1 MQKRYPG
8 LLLLLFL
15 CSCARGPAPIEQ
27 EATPREQEASPYDGD
42 WQGSGVASDGN
53 PFVISFQVRQGV
65 VTGINYRYEGPRGSP
80 CVNMRYFPIPEAE
93 RAQIQDDSFTV
104 KLGPDMDLSVR
115 FISRDSAEGH
125 LIADVFYRYE
135 TCNGFFELDW
145 TAHKQVEQ
153 ATGPKPVTKK
163 MPLEIFVQI
172 LIFGLSNGAVLALNA
187 IGVSL
192 IYGAVR
198 SLNLAHGDVFAL
210 SSVAVTSLVN
220 GFAIQSD
227 WPAVK
232 LTASLLLVGIAASLF
247 GAGLSVGVNQLAFKP
262 FRGRSRLAPLIST
275 LALSFVLFQ
284 AALVWRTFQASW
296 IPGEHRSVPGL
307 PEVPT
312 DGIPSLLPDA
322 NLVQALGLPF
332 QIVFRAND
340 LFVVIM
346 AFLFVALATRFVYR
360 SSTGRALR
368 ALTQNQ
374 TLAQMVGVNVDA
386 TIQHAFAVGGAL
398 AGAAAFIF
406 ALYYGRP
413 FGTHGA
419 QSGLLAFTAALLG
432 GIGNPL
438 GALIS
443 SLGIGIVSALS
454 DYYLSAQWTSAITLS
469 LLLALIAWR
478 PLGLMEKGGTDTG
491 SAQVRDSIILPGTGS
506 RSRAKRDVVI
516 YLSALALAPTLL
528 YSFGFGGQII
538 LRTAAIFVLLAL
550 GLNIALGFAGLL
562 DFGFAAGFGLGA
574 YAAAITLSRGGN
586 FLLALCA
593 SILAAALLGVVK
605 GLFARRLR
613 DDFLAVATLALG
625 LLVRQLIVNFDFTGG
640 PNGIHGFL
648 LFGFPVPQL
657 FLPVISYYLVFGF
670 VLLAAFASI
679 RLAFSSTGRAW
690 LASSED
696 ETAALATGVDVP
708 RARTTALVISSAL
721 AGIAGALYAA
731 TFTYADPELYSF
743 YVSSLTL
750 TMVIL
755 GGAGSVPGILIG
767 ATAIILCDKILVP
780 QLAEWIALVWPAN
793 LAIGS
798 VPDIRGTSYFNF
810 GIALYITVLVRSR
823 RMQFS
828 KWFEKLSNIEWG
840 SKRPD

>member
-1 MQKRYPG
+1 MQRLYP
-8 LLLLLFL
+8 LLLLLL
-15 CSCARGPAPIEQ
+15 VLSSCAPAPAEQKIESQ
-27 EATPREQEASPYDGD
+27 AVSPYDGN
-42 WQGSGVASDGN
+42 WRGSGVTANGN
-53 PFVISFQVRQGV
+53 HFTVSFQVRQGI
-65 VTGINYRYEGPRGSP
+65 VTAIHYQYEGPHGIP
-80 CVNMRYFPIPEAE
+80 CINMHYFPVPESK
-93 RAQIQDDSFTV
+93 RPKIQDGAFTAQ
-104 KLGPDMDLSVR
+104 LGADMDLSAG
-115 FISRDSAEGH
+115 FTSLDSAEGH
-125 LIADVFYRYE
+125 LIADVNYRYE

-145 TAHKQVEQ
+145 TAQRQ
-153 ATGPKPVTKK
+153 AQEITAGSKPAVKK
-163 MPLEIFVQI
+163 TPLEILIQI

-220 GFAIQSD
+220 GFAVQSD
-227 WPAVK
+227 WPAAK
-232 LTASLLLVGIAASLF
+232 LTVSLLLIGIAASVF
-247 GAGLSVGVNQLAFKP
+247 GAGLSIGVNQLAFKP
-262 FRGRSRLAPLIST
+262 FHGGSRLAPLIST
-275 LALSFVLFQ
+275 LALSFMLFQ

-312 DGIPSLLPDA
+312 DGIPSLLPDV

-332 QIVFRAND
+332 QVVFRAND
-340 LFVVIM
+340 LFVLGM
-346 AFLFVALATRFVYR
+346 AFLFVLLAAHFVYR
-360 SSTGRALR
+360 SPTGRALR
-368 ALTQNQ
+368 ALTQNP
-374 TLAQMVGVNVDA
+374 TLAQMVGVNVA
-386 TIQHAFAVGGAL
+386 STINRAFAVGGAL

-413 FGTHGA
+413 FGMHGA

-443 SLGIGIVSALS
+443 SLGIGVVSALS

-478 PLGLMEKGGTDTG
+478 PLGLMERGGTDSG
-491 SAQVRDSIILPGTGS
+491 SAQTRDAIILPATGS
-506 RSRAKRDVVI
+506 SSRATRDVAI
-516 YLSALALAPTLL
+516 GLSALALIPILL
-528 YSFGFGGQII
+528 YGFGFGGQII
-538 LRTAAIFVLLAL
+538 LRTAAIFALLAL

-574 YAAAITLSRGGN
+574 YAAALTLSRGGN
-586 FLLALCA
+586 FILALCA
-593 SILAAALLGVVK
+593 SILAAAVLGVVK

-648 LFGFPVPQL
+648 LFRFPLPQF
-657 FLPVISYYLVFGF
+657 FLPMMNYYLVFGF
-670 VLLAAFASI
+670 VLLAALASI
-679 RLAFSSTGRAW
+679 RFLFSSTGRAW
-690 LASSED
+690 IASSED
-696 ETAALATGVDVP
+696 ETAALAAGVDVP
-708 RARTTALVISSAL
+708 GTRMTVLLISSAF
-721 AGIAGALYAA
+721 AGIAGALYAG

-743 YVSSLTL
+743 YISSLTL

-755 GGAGSVPGILIG
+755 GGAGSVPGVLLG
-767 ATAIILCDKILVP
+767 AMAIILYDKVLVP
-780 QLAEWIALVWPAN
+780 QFAEWIAQVWPEN

-798 VPDIRGTSYFNF
+798 VPDIRGASYFNF
-810 GIALYITVLVRSR
+810 GIALYLTVLVRSR
-823 RMQFS
+823 RMFFS
-828 KWFEKLSNIEWG
+828 RRFKDEEGRRGREEGPLQG
-840 SKRPD
+840 

>member
-1 MQKRYPG
+1 MRRLYP
-8 LLLLLFL
+8 LLLLLL
-15 CSCARGPAPIEQ
+15 VLSSCASAPAEQ
-27 EATPREQEASPYDGD
+27 EIASETVSPYDGN
-42 WQGSGVASDGN
+42 WRGSGVTANGN
-53 PFVISFQVRQGV
+53 HFAISFQVRQGI
-65 VTGINYRYEGPRGSP
+65 VTGISYQYEGPHGIP
-80 CVNMRYFPIPEAE
+80 CINMHYFPVPESK
-93 RAQIQDDSFTV
+93 RPKIQDGAFTAQ
-104 KLGPDMDLSVR
+104 LGADMDLSAR
-115 FISRDSAEGH
+115 FTSRDSAEGH
-125 LIADVFYRYE
+125 LIADVNYRYE

-145 TAHKQVEQ
+145 TAQKQAQEIT
-153 ATGPKPVTKK
+153 TGSKPAAKK
-163 MPLEIFVQI
+163 TPLEILIQI

-227 WPAVK
+227 WPAAK
-232 LTASLLLVGIAASLF
+232 LTASLLLVGIAASVF
-247 GAGLSVGVNQLAFKP
+247 GAGLSVGVNQLAFEP

-275 LALSFVLFQ
+275 LALSFMLFQ

-312 DGIPSLLPDA
+312 DGIPSLLPDV

-332 QIVFRAND
+332 QVVFRAND
-340 LFVVIM
+340 LFVLGM
-346 AFLFVALATRFVYR
+346 AFLFVLLAAHFVYR

-368 ALTQNQ
+368 ALTQNP
-374 TLAQMVGVNVDA
+374 TLAQMVGVNVDS
-386 TIQHAFAVGGAL
+386 TINRAFAVGGAL

-413 FGTHGA
+413 FGMHGA

-443 SLGIGIVSALS
+443 SLGIGVVSALS

-469 LLLALIAWR
+469 LLLVLIAWR
-478 PLGLMEKGGTDTG
+478 PLGLMERGGTDAG
-491 SAQVRDSIILPGTGS
+491 SAQTRDSIILPATGS
-506 RSRAKRDVVI
+506 SSRATRDVTI
-516 YLSALALAPTLL
+516 GLSVLALIPILL
-528 YSFGFGGQII
+528 FGFGFGGQII
-538 LRTAAIFVLLAL
+538 LRTAAIFALLAL

-562 DFGFAAGFGLGA
+562 DFGFAAAFGLGA
-574 YAAAITLSRGGN
+574 YAAALTLSRGGN
-586 FLLALCA
+586 FILALCA
-593 SILAAALLGVVK
+593 SILAAAVLGVVK

-640 PNGIHGFL
+640 PNGIHGFI
-648 LFGFPVPQL
+648 LFRFPLPQL
-657 FLPVISYYLVFGF
+657 LLPMMNYYLVFGF
-670 VLLAAFASI
+670 VLLAALASI
-679 RLAFSSTGRAW
+679 RFLFSSTGRAW
-690 LASSED
+690 IASSED
-696 ETAALATGVDVP
+696 ETAALAVGVDVY
-708 RARTTALVISSAL
+708 RARMTVLVISSAF
-721 AGIAGALYAA
+721 AGIAGALYAG

-743 YVSSLTL
+743 YISSLTL

-755 GGAGSVPGILIG
+755 GGAGSVPGVLLG
-767 ATAIILCDKILVP
+767 ATAIILYDKVLVP
-780 QLAEWIALVWPAN
+780 QFAEWIAQVWPED

-798 VPDIRGTSYFNF
+798 VPDIRGASYFNF

-823 RMQFS
+823 RMFFS
-828 KWFEKLSNIEWG
+828 RRLKDEEARRGLEEG
-840 SKRPD
+840 SHHG